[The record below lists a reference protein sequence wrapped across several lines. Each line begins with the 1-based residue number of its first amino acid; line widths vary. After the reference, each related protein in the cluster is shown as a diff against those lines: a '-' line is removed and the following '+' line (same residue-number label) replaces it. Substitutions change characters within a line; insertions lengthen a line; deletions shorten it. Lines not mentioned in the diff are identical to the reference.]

1 MIWLIAQ
8 KELYD
13 NWQNHK
19 ITLTFVLCVILLIM
33 SVWLGLKDYSER
45 LVGYNLTRNANT
57 FASVGKP
64 AMTYVFFD
72 EEGKLNPNSTT
83 RAASIVDIIGI
94 YRRPVELSILARGLE
109 DRMNRPVRLFNI
121 LGGYNATIDTSNF
134 QEKNKL
140 FVLFAPP
147 DFLFVV
153 KVVLSLL
160 TILFTFSAI
169 AGEREQGTLQL
180 MLSNSVSR
188 GQMLL
193 GKFLGGY
200 LSIVI
205 PFLAAALIALFSLAR
220 DPLIVFG
227 GENWLRI
234 LLLLIISLAYLALF
248 FFIGLFIS
256 ALTQRAATA
265 ALMSLAIWVILTL
278 VVPNIGWLVAKQ
290 VIRVPSQQQ
299 IDTEQFKTAREIED
313 DAERRKPSGMFVPGY
328 GKFHPEVQPQI
339 EAARQEIEERYAN
352 LRQKRLTFSQILTRF
367 SPAGAYVH
375 ASTSLSQT
383 GIEDEEFY
391 HLQLVQHKSQL
402 DTTIKETFALLQKP
416 EEQPPIY
423 KNLPQ
428 EPRALRDRLVK
439 INSYEGG
446 TVRNIIQNE
455 LSFTFDLLSLPKT
468 LNAIWLDL
476 SLLVLWLGFSFIFA
490 MLATVKCEVRQ

>member
-1 MIWLIAQ
+1 MIWLIAK
-8 KELYD
+8 KEIHD

-19 ITLTFVLCVILLIM
+19 ITLAFALCVILLMM

-45 LVGYNLTRNANT
+45 LLGYNLTRNANT

-72 EEGKLNPNSTT
+72 EEGKLNLNSTT
-83 RAASIVDIIGI
+83 RAASIVNLIGI

-121 LGGYNATIDTSNF
+121 LGGYNTTIDASNL

-140 FVLFAPP
+140 FMLFSPP
-147 DFLFVV
+147 DSLFVV

-188 GQMLL
+188 GQLLL

-200 LSIVI
+200 LSIAL
-205 PFLAAALIALFSLAR
+205 PFLAAAMIAFLLIAGT
-220 DPLIVFG
+220 PLIAFA

-234 LLLLIISLAYLALF
+234 LLLLIISLGYIALF

-278 VVPNIGWLVAKQ
+278 VVPNVGWLVAKQ
-290 VIRVPSQQQ
+290 IVGVPSQQQ
-299 IDTEQFKTAREIED
+299 IDTEKFKIAREIEEA
-313 DAERRKPSGMFVPGY
+313 AERKKPSGIFVPGY
-328 GKFHPEVQPQI
+328 GKFHPEVQTQI
-339 EAARQEIEERYAN
+339 EEARREIEERYAN

-375 ASTSLSQT
+375 ASTGLAQT
-383 GIEDEEFY
+383 GIEDEAFY
-391 HLQLVQHKSQL
+391 HLQLGQHKSQL
-402 DTTIKETFALLQKP
+402 DAIIKETFALLQKP
-416 EEQPPIY
+416 EQQPPIY

-428 EPRALRDRLVK
+428 QPHALRDRLVK
-439 INSYEGG
+439 INSYEGR
-446 TVRNIIQNE
+446 TVRNIIKNE
-455 LSFTFDLLSLPKT
+455 LSFTFNLLSLPRT
-468 LNAIWLDL
+468 LGAIWFDL
-476 SLLVLWLGFSFIFA
+476 WMLALWLGISFAFA
-490 MLATVKCEVRQ
+490 MLAIAKCEVRQ

>member
-1 MIWLIAQ
+1 MVWLIAK
-8 KELYD
+8 KEIYD
-13 NWQNHK
+13 NWQSHK
-19 ITLTFVLCVILLIM
+19 IILTFALCIILLMM
-33 SVWLGLKDYSER
+33 SVWLGLIDYSER
-45 LVGYNLTRNANT
+45 LLGYNLTRNANT

-64 AMTYVFFD
+64 ALTYVFFD
-72 EEGKLNPNSTT
+72 EAGKLNPNSTT
-83 RAASIVDIIGI
+83 RAASIVNLIGI
-94 YRRPVELSILARGLE
+94 YRRPVGLSILARGLE
-109 DRMNRPVRLFNI
+109 DRMNRPVRLFDV
-121 LGGYNATIDTSNF
+121 LGGYTATIDTSNS

-140 FVLFAPP
+140 FVLFSPP

-205 PFLAAALIALFSLAR
+205 PFLVAVLIALFLLAR
-220 DPLIVFG
+220 DPLITFG

-234 LLLLIISLAYLALF
+234 LLLLITSLAYIALF
-248 FFIGLFIS
+248 FFIGLYIS

-265 ALMSLAIWVILTL
+265 AVLLLAIWVILTL
-278 VVPNIGWLVAKQ
+278 VVPNVGWLVAKQ
-290 VIRVPSQQQ
+290 VVRVPSQQQ
-299 IDTEQFKTAREIED
+299 IDTEKFKTAREIED
-313 DAERRKPSGMFVPGY
+313 DAERSKPSGMFVPGY

-339 EAARQEIEERYAN
+339 EEARQEIEERYAK
-352 LRQKRLTFSQILTRF
+352 LRQKRLRLSQIVTRF
-367 SPAGAYVH
+367 SPTGAYVH
-375 ASTSLSQT
+375 AATGLAQTS
-383 GIEDEEFY
+383 IEDEEFY
-391 HLQLVQHKSQL
+391 HSQLVQHKTQL
-402 DTTIKETFALLQKP
+402 DATIKETFALLQKP
-416 EEQPPIY
+416 EKQPLIY
-423 KNLPQ
+423 QNLPQ

-455 LSFTFDLLSLPKT
+455 LSFTFDLLSLPRT

-476 SLLVLWLGFSFIFA
+476 SLLVLWLGFSFVFA
-490 MLATVKCEVRQ
+490 MLAIMKCRVRQ

>member
-8 KELYD
+8 KEIHN

-19 ITLTFVLCVILLIM
+19 IALTCLLCVILLTM

-45 LVGYNLTRNANT
+45 LLGSNLTRNANT

-94 YRRPVELSILARGLE
+94 YRRPVGLSILARGLE

-121 LGGYNATIDTSNF
+121 LGGYNATIDAGNL
-134 QEKNKL
+134 QEKNRL
-140 FVLFAPP
+140 FVLFSPP

-169 AGEREQGTLQL
+169 AGEREQGTLLL

-188 GQMLL
+188 GQVLL

-200 LSIVI
+200 LSIAL
-205 PFLAAALIALFSLAR
+205 PFLVAALISFLLLAR
-220 DPLIVFG
+220 APLITLD

-234 LLLLIISLAYLALF
+234 FLLLITSLGYIALF

-278 VVPNIGWLVAKQ
+278 VVPNVGWLVAKQ
-290 VIRVPSQQQ
+290 VVRVPSQQQ
-299 IDTEQFKTAREIED
+299 IETEKFKTARQIED
-313 DAERRKPSGMFVPGY
+313 DAEREKPSGMFVPGY
-328 GKFHPEVQPQI
+328 GKFHPEAQTQI
-339 EAARQEIEERYAN
+339 EEARREIEERYAN
-352 LRQKRLTFSQILTRF
+352 LKQKRLTFSQILTRF

-375 ASTSLSQT
+375 ASTSLAHT

-391 HLQLVQHKSQL
+391 HLQLGQHKSQL
-402 DTTIKETFALLQKP
+402 DATIKETFALLQKP
-416 EEQPPIY
+416 EEQPLIY

-428 EPRALRDRLVK
+428 EPRAHRDRLVK
-439 INSYEGG
+439 INSYEGR
-446 TVRNIIQNE
+446 TVRNIIKNE

-476 SLLVLWLGFSFIFA
+476 SLLVLWLGFSSAFA
-490 MLATVKCEVRQ
+490 MLAIVKCEVKQ

>member
-13 NWQNHK
+13 NWQSHK
-19 ITLTFVLCVILLIM
+19 ITLTFVLCVILLTM

-45 LVGYNLTRNANT
+45 LLGYNLTRNANT

-64 AMTYVFFD
+64 ALTYVFFD
-72 EEGKLNPNSTT
+72 EAGNLNPNNTT
-83 RAASIVDIIGI
+83 RAASIVNLIGI

-121 LGGYNATIDTSNF
+121 LGGYNATIDTSNL

-140 FVLFAPP
+140 FVLFSPP
-147 DFLFVV
+147 DFLFAV

-169 AGEREQGTLQL
+169 AGEREHGTLQL

-205 PFLAAALIALFSLAR
+205 PFLVAVLIALFLLAR

-227 GENWLRI
+227 GEHWLRI
-234 LLLLIISLAYLALF
+234 LLLLITSLGYIALF

-256 ALTQRAATA
+256 TLTQRAATA
-265 ALMSLAIWVILTL
+265 ALMLLAIWVILTL
-278 VVPNIGWLVAKQ
+278 VVPNVGWLVAKQ
-290 VIRVPSQQQ
+290 IVRVPSQQQ
-299 IDTEQFKTAREIED
+299 IDTEKFKTAREIED

-339 EAARQEIEERYAN
+339 EEARQEVEERYAN
-352 LRQKRLTFSQILTRF
+352 LRQKRLTYSQILTRF

-375 ASTSLSQT
+375 ASAGLAQT

-391 HLQLVQHKSQL
+391 HLQLVQHKTQL
-402 DTTIKETFALLQKP
+402 DATIKETFALLQKP
-416 EEQPPIY
+416 EKQPLIY

-455 LSFTFDLLSLPKT
+455 LSFSFDLLSLSRT

-476 SLLVLWLGFSFIFA
+476 SLLVLWLGFSFVFA

>member
-13 NWQNHK
+13 NWQSHK
-19 ITLTFVLCVILLIM
+19 ITLTFVLCVILLMM
-33 SVWLGLKDYSER
+33 SAWLGLKDYSER
-45 LVGYNLTRNANT
+45 LLSYNLTHNANT
-57 FASVGKP
+57 FANVGKP
-64 AMTYVFFD
+64 ALTYVFFD
-72 EEGKLNPNSTT
+72 EAGNLNPNNTT
-83 RAASIVDIIGI
+83 RAASIVNLIGI

-121 LGGYNATIDTSNF
+121 LGGYNATIDTSNL

-140 FVLFAPP
+140 FVLFSPP
-147 DFLFVV
+147 DFLFAV

-169 AGEREQGTLQL
+169 AGEREHGTLQL

-205 PFLAAALIALFSLAR
+205 PFLVAVLMALFLLAR

-227 GENWLRI
+227 GEHWLRI
-234 LLLLIISLAYLALF
+234 LLLLITSLGYIALF

-256 ALTQRAATA
+256 TLTQRAATA

-278 VVPNIGWLVAKQ
+278 VVPNVGWLVAKQ
-290 VIRVPSQQQ
+290 IVRVPSQQQ
-299 IDTEQFKTAREIED
+299 IDTEKFKTAREIED

-339 EAARQEIEERYAN
+339 EEARQEVEERYAN
-352 LRQKRLTFSQILTRF
+352 LRQKRLTYSQILTRF

-375 ASTSLSQT
+375 ASTGLAQT
-383 GIEDEEFY
+383 GIEDEAFY
-391 HLQLVQHKSQL
+391 HLQLGQHKSQL
-402 DTTIKETFALLQKP
+402 DATIKETFALLQKP
-416 EEQPPIY
+416 EKQPLIY

-428 EPRALRDRLVK
+428 EPRALRHRLVK

-455 LSFTFDLLSLPKT
+455 LSFSFDLLSLSRT

-476 SLLVLWLGFSFIFA
+476 SLLVLWLGFSFVFA

>member
-1 MIWLIAQ
+1 MIWLIAK
-8 KELYD
+8 KEIYD
-13 NWQNHK
+13 NWQSHK
-19 ITLTFVLCVILLIM
+19 ITLAFVLCLILLMM
-33 SVWLGLKDYSER
+33 SVGLGLKDYSER
-45 LVGYNLTRNANT
+45 ILGYNLTRNSNT
-57 FASVGKP
+57 FASIGKP
-64 AMTYVFFD
+64 AMTYVYFD

-121 LGGYNATIDTSNF
+121 LGGYNATIDTSNL

-140 FVLFAPP
+140 FVLFSPP

-153 KVVLSLL
+153 KLVLSLL

-188 GQMLL
+188 GQVLL

-200 LSIVI
+200 LSIAL
-205 PFLAAALIALFSLAR
+205 PFSVAALIALLLLAR
-220 DPLIVFG
+220 ASLIAFE

-234 LLLLIISLAYLALF
+234 LLILITALGYIVLF
-248 FFIGLFIS
+248 FFIGLSIS

-278 VVPNIGWLVAKQ
+278 VVPNVGWLVAKQ
-290 VIRVPSQQQ
+290 VVRVPSQQQ
-299 IDTEQFKTAREIED
+299 IDTEKFKIAREIED
-313 DAERRKPSGMFVPGY
+313 DAERKKPSGMSVPGY
-328 GKFHPEVQPQI
+328 GKFHPEAQTQI
-339 EAARQEIEERYAN
+339 QEARKAIEEHYAN

-375 ASTSLSQT
+375 ASTGLAQT
-383 GIEDEEFY
+383 GIKDEEFY
-391 HLQLVQHKSQL
+391 HLQLGQHKFQL
-402 DTTIKETFALLQKP
+402 DATIKETFALLQKP
-416 EEQPPIY
+416 EEQPLIY

-428 EPRALRDRLVK
+428 EPRAP
-439 INSYEGG
+439 
-446 TVRNIIQNE
+446 
-455 LSFTFDLLSLPKT
+455 PKPT
-468 LNAIWLDL
+468 SENQCI
-476 SLLVLWLGFSFIFA
+476 
-490 MLATVKCEVRQ
+490 

>member
-1 MIWLIAQ
+1 MIWLIAK
-8 KELYD
+8 KEIHE
-13 NWQNHK
+13 NWQSHK
-19 ITLTFVLCVILLIM
+19 ITLTFVLCVILLMM
-33 SVWLGLKDYSER
+33 SVGLGLKDYSER
-45 LVGYNLTRNANT
+45 LLGYNLTRNANT

-83 RAASIVDIIGI
+83 RASSIVNSIGI
-94 YRRPVELSILARGLE
+94 YRPPVGLSILARGLE

-121 LGGYNATIDTSNF
+121 LGGYNATIDTSNL

-140 FVLFAPP
+140 FVLFSPP
-147 DFLFVV
+147 DFLFVI

-205 PFLAAALIALFSLAR
+205 PFLAAALIALFFLAH

-265 ALMSLAIWVILTL
+265 ALMLLAIWVILTL
-278 VVPNIGWLVAKQ
+278 VVPNVGWLVAKQ
-290 VIRVPSQQQ
+290 VVRVPSQQQ
-299 IDTEQFKTAREIED
+299 IDTEKFKTTREIED
-313 DAERRKPSGMFVPGY
+313 DAERRKPSGLFVPGY

-375 ASTSLSQT
+375 TSTGLAQT

-446 TVRNIIQNE
+446 TVRDIIKNE
-455 LSFTFDLLSLPKT
+455 LSFTFELLSLPRT
-468 LNAIWLDL
+468 LGAIWFDL
-476 SLLVLWLGFSFIFA
+476 WMLALWLGISFAFA
-490 MLATVKCEVRQ
+490 MLAIVKCEVKQ

>member
-1 MIWLIAQ
+1 MIWLIAK
-8 KELYD
+8 KEIHD
-13 NWQNHK
+13 NWQSHK
-19 ITLTFVLCVILLIM
+19 ITLAFALCLILLMM
-33 SVWLGLKDYSER
+33 SVGLGLKDYSER
-45 LVGYNLTRNANT
+45 LVSYNLTRNANT

-72 EEGKLNPNSTT
+72 EDGKLNPNSTT
-83 RAASIVDIIGI
+83 RAASIVNLIGI
-94 YRRPVELSILARGLE
+94 YRPPVGLSILARGLE

-121 LGGYNATIDTSNF
+121 LGGYNATIDTSNL

-140 FVLFAPP
+140 FVLFSPP
-147 DFLFVV
+147 DFLFVT

-205 PFLAAALIALFSLAR
+205 PFLAAALIALFFLAR

-227 GENWLRI
+227 EENWLRI

-265 ALMSLAIWVILTL
+265 ALMLLAIWVILTL
-278 VVPNIGWLVAKQ
+278 VVPNVGWLVAKQ
-290 VIRVPSQQQ
+290 VVRVPSQQQ
-299 IDTEQFKTAREIED
+299 IDTEKFKTAREIED

-375 ASTSLSQT
+375 ASTSLAQT
-383 GIEDEEFY
+383 GIKDEEFY

-402 DTTIKETFALLQKP
+402 DTTIKETFALLQKQ

>member
-1 MIWLIAQ
+1 MIWLIAK
-8 KELYD
+8 KEIYD
-13 NWQNHK
+13 NWQSHK
-19 ITLTFVLCVILLIM
+19 ITLTFALCLILLTM
-33 SVWLGLKDYSER
+33 SIWLGLKDYSER

-83 RAASIVDIIGI
+83 RAASIVNLIGI
-94 YRRPVELSILARGLE
+94 YRRPVGLSILARGLE
-109 DRMNRPVRLFNI
+109 ARMNRPVRLFNI
-121 LGGYNATIDTSNF
+121 LGGYNATIDASNL
-134 QEKNKL
+134 QEQNKL
-140 FVLFAPP
+140 FVMFSPP

-160 TILFTFSAI
+160 TILFTFSAV

-188 GQMLL
+188 GQLLL

-200 LSIVI
+200 LSIAL
-205 PFLAAALIALFSLAR
+205 PFLVAAAITFLLLAR
-220 DPLIVFG
+220 DPLVAYS
-227 GENWLRI
+227 GEDWLRI
-234 LLLLIISLAYLALF
+234 LFLLITALKYIALF

-278 VVPNIGWLVAKQ
+278 VVPNVGWLIAKQ
-290 VIRVPSQQQ
+290 VVRVPSQQQ
-299 IDTEQFKTAREIED
+299 IDTEKFKTARAIED
-313 DAERRKPSGMFVPGY
+313 DAERRKPSGIFVPGY
-328 GKFHPEVQPQI
+328 GKFHPEAQTQI
-339 EAARQEIEERYAN
+339 EEARREIEERYAN

-375 ASTSLSQT
+375 ASTGLAQT
-383 GIEDEEFY
+383 GIADEEFY
-391 HLQLVQHKSQL
+391 HLQLGQHKSQL

-416 EEQPPIY
+416 EQQPPIY

-428 EPRALRDRLVK
+428 QPHALRNRLVK

-446 TVRNIIQNE
+446 TVRNIIKNE
-455 LSFTFDLLSLPKT
+455 LSFTFALLSLPRT
-468 LNAIWLDL
+468 LGAIWFDL
-476 SLLVLWLGFSFIFA
+476 WMLVLWLGITFAFA
-490 MLATVKCEVRQ
+490 MLAIVKCEVRQ

>member
-8 KELYD
+8 KEIHD
-13 NWQNHK
+13 NWQSHK
-19 ITLTFVLCVILLIM
+19 IALTFLLCVILLTM

-45 LVGYNLTRNANT
+45 LLGYNLTRNANT

-72 EEGKLNPNSTT
+72 KEGKLNPNSTT

-94 YRRPVELSILARGLE
+94 YRRPVGLSILARGLE
-109 DRMNRPVRLFNI
+109 DRMNRPVRLFNV
-121 LGGYNATIDTSNF
+121 LGGYNATIDTGNL
-134 QEKNKL
+134 QEKNRL
-140 FVLFAPP
+140 FVLFSPP

-180 MLSNSVSR
+180 MLSHSVSR
-188 GQMLL
+188 GQVLL

-200 LSIVI
+200 LSIAL
-205 PFLAAALIALFSLAR
+205 PFLVAALIAFLLFVRA
-220 DPLIVFG
+220 PLIALD

-234 LLLLIISLAYLALF
+234 LMLVIASLGYIALF

-256 ALTQRAATA
+256 TLTQRAATA
-265 ALMSLAIWVILTL
+265 ALMSLAVWVILTL
-278 VVPNIGWLVAKQ
+278 VVPNVGWLVAKQ
-290 VIRVPSQQQ
+290 VVRVPSHQQ
-299 IDTEQFKTAREIED
+299 IETEKFKTAREIED
-313 DAERRKPSGMFVPGY
+313 DAERKKTSGMFVPGY
-328 GKFHPEVQPQI
+328 GKFHPEAQTQI
-339 EAARQEIEERYAN
+339 EEARREIEERHAN
-352 LRQKRLTFSQILTRF
+352 LRQKRLAFSQILTRF

-375 ASTSLSQT
+375 AATGLAHT
-383 GIEDEEFY
+383 GIEDEQFY
-391 HLQLVQHKSQL
+391 HLQLGQHQSQL
-402 DTTIKETFALLQKP
+402 DATIKETFALLQKP
-416 EEQPPIY
+416 EEQPLIY

-428 EPRALRDRLVK
+428 EPRAHRDRLVK
-439 INSYEGG
+439 INSYEGQ
-446 TVRNIIQNE
+446 TVRNIIKNE

-476 SLLVLWLGFSFIFA
+476 SLLVLWLGFSSAFA
-490 MLATVKCEVRQ
+490 MLAIVKCEVKQ